1 MEKKVIATTR
11 TFSCTNLLVFNKD
24 FAYLAHMFPSETV
37 GMNNDF
43 DNRLVELKKLLNH
56 FKANQINV
64 LIALGESVAHNEKQD
79 FHNLDYLN
87 EKINSLKEYCSEI
100 NLLATMK
107 SKYLLFDLE
116 NFLLYINNSAREIID
131 ANKLIDMDIK
141 KIR

>member
-1 MEKKVIATTR
+1 MIATTR

-64 LIALGESVAHNEKQD
+64 LNALGESVPHNDKQD
-79 FHNLDYLN
+79 FHNLDYLY
-87 EKINSLKEYCSEI
+87 EKIDNLKEYCKEI
-100 NLLATMK
+100 NMLPIMK

-116 NFLLYINNSAREIID
+116 NFLLYINNSSKEIID
-131 ANKLIDMDIK
+131 INNIIDKNTK